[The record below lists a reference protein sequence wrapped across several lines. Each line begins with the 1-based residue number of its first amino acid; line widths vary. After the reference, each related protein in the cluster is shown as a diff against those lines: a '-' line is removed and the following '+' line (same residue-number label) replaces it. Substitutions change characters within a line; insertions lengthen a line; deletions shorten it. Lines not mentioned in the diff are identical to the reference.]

1 MISRDEQGVF
11 EARWGGDQFVR
22 GWSATA
28 DELTTILHR
37 YGIES
42 PDLTGP
48 EVVTVTVERP
58 EEVRGG
64 WLDDDVDEWN
74 RLLRSRADGPQRA
87 GLREALRALR
97 DEMPADDADFRRWLT
112 QRTAVV
118 NAEAPQ
124 VDRVAVFQGGGPV
137 RCDPGPGLPARS
149 ECLEWVNPQAIVS
162 TVDKIWGEFDRMERH
177 RRSLDAFCL
186 SLRAADSAPLLE
198 AWIDDFTIGRL
209 RQPVQLVRVEGP
221 AGPVHQLRADGT
233 HRAHFARVFGLPL
246 MALVKISQLPR
257 PLIVIDHPDRPG
269 LDALGAGFGRVAS
282 LYMGLRA
289 RGLLEVDGDPRRPDF
304 MDVWH
309 LRRVCAE
316 WMLLPPAEAAA
327 ANHAY
332 DRVFPG
338 ALVEA
343 TGLTAEQLYDPHR
356 WARAVVLPPSRL
368 FRARLWHENRKRR
381 RLLARMHEMP
391 AAAPGLGIG
400 LAARDGGVDASQRA
414 PEVTAEKRE
423 H

>member
-1 MISRDEQGVF
+1 MF
-11 EARWGGDQFVR
+11 EVRWGGDRFMR

-37 YGIES
+37 YGIPD
-42 PDLTGP
+42 PDLTNP
-48 EVVTVTVERP
+48 DVSTMTVENP
-58 EEVRGG
+58 EEVRTGR
-64 WLDDDVDEWN
+64 LDDDIDEWN

-87 GLREALRALR
+87 QLREALVALR
-97 DEMPADDADFRRWLT
+97 DQIPADGAELRRWLA
-112 QRTAVV
+112 QRAEVV

-124 VDRVAVFQGGGPV
+124 VDRVAVFQGGSPV
-137 RCDPGPGLPARS
+137 RCDPGPEFPAWS
-149 ECLEWVNPQAIVS
+149 ECLEWVDSQTIVS
-162 TVDKIWGEFDRMERH
+162 TVDRVWGSFDRMERH

-233 HRAHFARVFGLPL
+233 HRAHFARVFGLPV

-257 PLIVIDHPDRPG
+257 PLIVIDHPDHPG
-269 LDALGAGFGRVAS
+269 PDALGAGFGRVAS

-304 MDVWH
+304 MDVWQ

-332 DRVFPG
+332 DKVFPG

-356 WARAVVLPPSRL
+356 WARAVVLPPSKL
-368 FRARLWHENRKRR
+368 FRARLWHENRKRK
-381 RLLARMHEMP
+381 RLFARMHDVPTAP
-391 AAAPGLGIG
+391 AFGID
-400 LAARDGGVDASQRA
+400 LAQPDGGVNASRQG
-414 PEVTAEKRE
+414 PELTADKRE